1 MKSEKIAR
9 AINQLAMEIHEN
21 ADMHGWWDSWAESNN
36 ALAAAKVVGAKIAL
50 IHSELSEALEAIR
63 DSYFDESGIMS
74 SPYDK
79 HLPNH
84 LSIAIELADV
94 IIRTLDLVAALG
106 LDIGESLLAKHE
118 YNKTREHRHGGKA
131 L

>member
-1 MKSEKIAR
+1 MKNEKIIK
-9 AINQLAMEIHEN
+9 AINQLAWEIHRN
-21 ADMHGWWDSWAESNN
+21 AREHGWWDSWVWDEDGKMSAEII
-36 ALAAAKVVGAKIAL
+36 GAKIAL
-50 IHSELSEALEAIR
+50 IHSELSEALEAVR
-63 DSYFDESGIMS
+63 NSEFDDSGLLG